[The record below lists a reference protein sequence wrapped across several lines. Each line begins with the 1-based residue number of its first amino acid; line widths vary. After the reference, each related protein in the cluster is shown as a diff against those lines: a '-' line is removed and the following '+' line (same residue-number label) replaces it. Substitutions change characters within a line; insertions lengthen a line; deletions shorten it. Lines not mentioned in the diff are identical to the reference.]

1 MSNIFSP
8 NSKLYSIL
16 TWLADLL
23 VLNLLFLLTSIP
35 LVTVGTSL
43 TALYTV
49 VFRIGT
55 QEEGS
60 VVRAYFSAFKSNF
73 KNSTVIGLILVAV
86 FVICGVDLLVA
97 TNSEGLLHSIQFV
110 FWVAILLG
118 MMAMC
123 YAFPLTS
130 RFENKPLLTLKNALL
145 LSIAYFPRSL
155 IMLLVNL
162 LPVIVLMISLEV
174 FVVTA
179 WFFVVLYFAFSALIN
194 CRILRKVFDTL
205 AESASE
211 GV

>member
-1 MSNIFSP
+1 MSNFFSP
-8 NSKLYSIL
+8 DSKLFSIL

-35 LVTVGTSL
+35 LVTVGASL

-55 QEEGS
+55 PEEGS
-60 VVRAYFSAFKSNF
+60 VVRAYFEAFKSNF
-73 KNSTVIGLILVAV
+73 KNSTVIWLILLAV

-97 TNSEGLLHSIQFV
+97 ANSEGLLRSIRFV
-110 FWVAILLG
+110 SWAAFLYG

-123 YAFPLTS
+123 YAFPLAT
-130 RFENKPLLTLKNALL
+130 
-145 LSIAYFPRSL
+145 
-155 IMLLVNL
+155 
-162 LPVIVLMISLEV
+162 
-174 FVVTA
+174 
-179 WFFVVLYFAFSALIN
+179 LIN
-194 CRILRKVFDTL
+194 CRILRKVFDSL

>member
-1 MSNIFSP
+1 MSNFFSP
-8 NSKLYSIL
+8 DSKLFSIL

-35 LVTVGTSL
+35 LVTVGASL

-55 QEEGS
+55 PEEGS
-60 VVRAYFSAFKSNF
+60 VVRAYFEAFKSNF
-73 KNSTVIGLILVAV
+73 KNSTVIWLILVAV
-86 FVICGVDLLVA
+86 FVISGVDLLVA
-97 TNSEGLLHSIQFV
+97 ANSEGLLRSIRFV
-110 FWVAILLG
+110 FWAAILLG

-123 YAFPLTS
+123 YAFPLAS
-130 RFENKPLLTLKNALL
+130 RFENKPLATLKNALL

-155 IMLLVNL
+155 MMLLVNL
-162 LPVIVLMISLEV
+162 LPVIVLMISSEV

-194 CRILRKVFDTL
+194 CRILRKVFDSL

-211 GV
+211 GI

>member
-1 MSNIFSP
+1 M
-8 NSKLYSIL
+8 LIL
-16 TWLADLL
+16 LRFGGGFLFLL
-23 VLNLLFLLTSIP
+23 LNLLLLLTSIP
-35 LVTVGTSL
+35 LVTIGASL

-73 KNSTVIGLILVAV
+73 KNSTVIWLILVAV

>member
-23 VLNLLFLLTSIP
+23 VLNLLLLLTSIP
-35 LVTVGTSL
+35 LVTIGASL

-73 KNSTVIGLILVAV
+73 KNSTVIWLILVAV

>member
-23 VLNLLFLLTSIP
+23 VLNLLLLLTSIP
-35 LVTVGTSL
+35 LVTIGASL

-73 KNSTVIGLILVAV
+73 KNSTVIWLILVAV

-194 CRILRKVFDTL
+194 YRILRKVFDTL

>member
-35 LVTVGTSL
+35 LVTIGASL

-73 KNSTVIGLILVAV
+73 KNSTVIWLILVAV